1 MTAQHLNRALSSFIA
16 LLLFAGGWERCEAGE
31 PASVQVKG
39 GWERK
44 DCVALADLK
53 DFKPTDGVAVDRYGG
68 WPGHKEKATGFF
80 HTAQVNG
87 RWWMV
92 DPDGNLFLCAGVN
105 SVGPA
110 DAKRTAPSSAT
121 TNDVPDERVKAM
133 EKAAGLLRT
142 NGFNMLGCWSDTDA
156 NRRLSGPMPYCL
168 RWNFMST
175 YRHQRLKRY
184 PVPGEIEAIY
194 PFDPEFERFCDEH
207 ARGLEETSND
217 PWLVGHFSD
226 NELPFHE
233 GGIVA
238 RYLGHPPA
246 DPCHTAAAAF
256 MASRRRGKPDKTDDR
271 EFLRLVVSEY
281 YRKVAAAI
289 RRHDPNHLFLGSRF
303 HGLALA
309 SPSLMTGAGPH
320 ADVISVNYYNRWT
333 PENERIREW
342 SRLAG
347 KPILITEWYAQAAD
361 SGLPNSTG
369 AGFRVRTQADRARF
383 YQHFTLTVLENPA
396 CVGWHWFKFRDSPVN
411 NPGVV
416 NAKDEPYLPLLD
428 AMRQVNA
435 RLYALAAFLGKST
448 P

>member
-1 MTAQHLNRALSSFIA
+1 MKRLG
-16 LLLFAGGWERCEAGE
+16 LLLVGVCGWCAAGE
-31 PASVQVKG
+31 PASVQMKG
-39 GWERK
+39 RWEK
-44 DCVALADLK
+44 QGCVALADLK
-53 DFKPTDGVAVDRYGG
+53 DFKPPDSVALDRYGG
-68 WPGHKEKATGFF
+68 WLGHKEKATGFF
-80 HTAQVNG
+80 RTARVNG
-87 RWWMV
+87 RWWLV
-92 DPDGNLFLCAGVN
+92 DPEGNLFLCAGIN
-105 SVGPA
+105 SVAAA
-110 DAKRTAPSSAT
+110 DAKRGDASSAA
-121 TNDVPDERVKAM
+121 TNGVPDERVKAM
-133 EKAAGLLRT
+133 ERAVALLRK

-156 NRRLSGPMPYCL
+156 NRRLSAPLPYCL

-175 YRHQRLKRY
+175 YRHERLKRR

-207 ARGLEETSND
+207 ARGLEETRND

-238 RYLGHPPA
+238 RYLRHPPG
-246 DPCHTAAAAF
+246 DPCHQAAATF
-256 MASRRRGKPDKTDDR
+256 MAARHRDKPDKTDDR
-271 EFLRLVVSEY
+271 EFLQRVVAEY

-289 RRHDPNHLFLGSRF
+289 RKHDPNHLFLGSRF

-333 PENERIREW
+333 PEHDRIREW
-342 SRLAG
+342 ARLAG

-369 AGFRVRTQADRARF
+369 AGFRVQTQADRARF
-383 YQHFTLTVLENPA
+383 YQHFTLALLRDPA

-416 NAKDEPYLPLLD
+416 NATDEPYAPLLD
-428 AMRQVNA
+428 AMQQVNT
-435 RLYALAAFLGKST
+435 RIYALSAFLGKE
-448 P
+448 